1 LKYIVI
7 GGSGFLGR
15 YVTAE
20 LLDKGEKVVV
30 CDLVPPPEQRAA
42 AGQLSYVHADV
53 RRPETLQELRMNH
66 NDMVIHLAANQYHTA
81 VPRKNREA
89 YFSYTNA
96 QGTRN
101 VLERMAACGASR
113 MVYFSSD
120 MVYGKPVRLPVDE
133 DHPKAPFGPYG
144 HSKLASEGIC
154 EAFREQGFHI
164 TIFRPRMIIGPGRLG
179 VLKKLFKLITNHLP
193 VPLIGG
199 GSNHYQMISVQDCTS
214 AVLHAIEKG
223 IPNQA
228 YNLGSKQP
236 PTVRELL
243 QSLITCAQSRSI
255 LVSTHGGAVKSVLS
269 GLSVVG
275 IELLYKEQYMIADE
289 NYLVDIARAEHDLDW
304 TPMYT
309 DSDMI
314 NEAFL
319 HYLSMSREYDDVSAT
334 NKEIG

>member
-1 LKYIVI
+1 LKYIVV

-20 LLDKGEKVVV
+20 LLSKGERVVV
-30 CDLVPPPEQRAA
+30 CDLVPPPQQRAS
-42 AGQLSYVHADV
+42 AGQLSYIHADV
-53 RRPETLQELRMNH
+53 RRPDTLQELSMSP

-89 YFSYTNA
+89 YFSDTNA

-113 MVYFSSD
+113 MVYFSTD

-144 HSKLASEGIC
+144 LSKLASERIC
-154 EAFREQGFHI
+154 ETFREQGFDI

-179 VLKKLFKLITNHLP
+179 VLKKLFRLIANHLP

-199 GSNHYQMISVQDCTS
+199 GRNHYQMISVQDCTT
-214 AVLHAIEKG
+214 AVLRAIEKG

-228 YNLGSKQP
+228 YNLGSMQP

-243 QSLITCAQSRSI
+243 QSVITYARSRSI
-255 LVSTHGGAVKSVLS
+255 LVSTYGGAVKSVLS

-289 NYLVDIARAEHDLDW
+289 NYLVDIARAQRELDW
-304 TPMYT
+304 APFYT

-314 NEAFL
+314 IEAFL
-319 HYLSMSREYDDVSAT
+319 HYMSMPREYDDLSAT